1 MVTVVDTTASKRTGA
16 ARHPEKA
23 ARPDTPVLRKP
34 DWIRV
39 KAPGSAV
46 YNETR
51 NIVRQHGLHTVCEEA
66 GCPNIGECWSQRHA
80 TMMIMGDTCT
90 RACSFCNVATGR
102 PNPLDPAEPRNVG
115 EAVAKLGLNHVVIT
129 SVDRDRHILGLVRI
143 ERQWQAGAHI
153 AEGAGA
159 RADLAHDHEGGVL
172 LLPAL
177 ADIGAPGLLAHRHQ
191 PVLARDA
198 ARVRIA
204 ARARRLD
211 ADPVRL
217 AQYRRVGPRR
227 LLGVAGGAGALAV
240 RRIQN
245 RDHRALCALSRP
257 AQQDGRGRCRRPPG
271 FYTIC
276 QRVAMQ

>member
-1 MVTVVDTTASKRTGA
+1 MVTVLNTADGKRTGA

-66 GCPNIGECWSQRHA
+66 GCPNIGECWSQQHA

-90 RACSFCNVATGR
+90 RACSFCNVATGK

-129 SVDRDRHILGLVRI
+129 SVDRDDLPDG
-143 ERQWQAGAHI
+143 GAEHFAQVI
-153 AEGAGA
+153 
-159 RADLAHDHEGGVL
+159 RA
-172 LLPAL
+172 
-177 ADIGAPGLLAHRHQ
+177 I
-191 PVLARDA
+191 
-198 ARVRIA
+198 
-204 ARARRLD
+204 RARTPGTTIEILTPDFLRKD
-211 ADPVRL
+211 
-217 AQYRRVGPRR
+217 
-227 LLGVAGGAGALAV
+227 GALEIV
-240 RRIQN
+240 
-245 RDHRALCALSRP
+245 
-257 AQQDGRGRCRRPPG
+257 
-271 FYTIC
+271 
-276 QRVAMQ
+276 VAAKPDVFNHNLDTVPSKYL